1 MEIAATILGL
11 EVSPAMLLALIF
23 LYVLAALSAIIWIPR
38 FVVPSR
44 AGLSLDD
51 NGKLLDQRLKVRNSV
66 IQVVGGI
73 TVVAT
78 FVYGLHEFRR
88 KEEDYQHTKA
98 EQFAK
103 SVAKLTSETEKT
115 GGKVEAIYILANTAR
130 RDPTYHRAVFEVL
143 AGFIQQS
150 PKTDCDTGASN
161 KGGWKPSQEVRT
173 AMQAIAERDPGRDIT
188 RKRLNLEESCLSG
201 LDLSDE
207 WGVVKGLRGARL
219 SSSSL
224 LRVDF
229 TKVELERA
237 DLSGITA
244 GDRHNV
250 AWTPAIGRQLHSG
263 EDGDPRVVPLQFKLR
278 RGFVAHFVN
287 ANLAGATF
295 NGAGLEGADFSGAV
309 LDNASFEGANISRAN
324 FNGSTVRPEQL
335 LKACVGKAGQSHEE
349 LRAEQPYVWRDVR
362 KGLGDGVPSCL

>member
-1 MEIAATILGL
+1 MEVAATILGV
-11 EVSPAMLLALIF
+11 EVSPAMLIALIV
-23 LYVLAALSAIIWIPR
+23 LYVAAALSAIIFIPR
-38 FVVPSR
+38 LVVPSR

-51 NGKLLDQRLKVRNSV
+51 SGKQLDQRMKVRSSV

-73 TVVAT
+73 TVIST
-78 FVYGLHEFRR
+78 FIYGLHEFRR

-103 SVAKLTSETEKT
+103 SVAKLTSETEKA
-115 GGKVEAIYILANTAR
+115 GGKVEAMYILANTAR

-150 PKTDCDTGASN
+150 PRTDCDTGASR
-161 KGGWKPSQEVRT
+161 KAGWTPSLEVRT
-173 AMQAIAERDPGRDIT
+173 AMRVIGERDPRKDIT
-188 RKRLNLEESCLSG
+188 GKRLNLEESCLSG

-229 TKVELERA
+229 SKVELEKA

-250 AWTPAIGRQLHSG
+250 GWTPEIGRQLHSG
-263 EDGDPRVVPLQFKLR
+263 EEDDRRVVPLQFKLR
-278 RGFVAHFVN
+278 RSFVAHFVN
-287 ANLAGATF
+287 ANLSGAIF

-309 LDNASFEGANISRAN
+309 LDRASFEGANISRAN
-324 FNGSTVRPEQL
+324 FNGSTVKPEQL
-335 LKACVGKAGQSHEE
+335 LKACVGKAGQSREE

-362 KGLGDGVPSCL
+362 KGLGEGVPACL